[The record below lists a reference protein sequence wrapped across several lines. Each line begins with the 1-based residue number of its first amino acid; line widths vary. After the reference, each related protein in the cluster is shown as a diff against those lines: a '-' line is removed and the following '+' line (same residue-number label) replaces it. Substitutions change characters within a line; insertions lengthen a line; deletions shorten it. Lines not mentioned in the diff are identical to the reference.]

1 MAIPYNGG
9 LLTLVYVVYVV
20 FVVSV
25 VVLFID
31 DNRDN

>member
-9 LLTLVYVVYVV
+9 LLTLVYVV